1 MPVRSTGDKHT
12 KTMQAS
18 APAFRETNSEGLAH
32 SRGVALNSWLVSWLT
47 CGRPRLGASRP
58 RCFVVCRHNLR
69 SEPQIVGED
78 AEQTSDHGDIPDPLQ
93 RPFPKADHP
102 GNVRV
107 LRQAAVEF
115 GAAGIVEDIDNVSPS
130 NSGWIID
137 SSVLEARIFPK
148 LLGTRFA
155 ECFHLRLRAKMQA
168 AGRASFDAG
177 GFQPLGDP
185 VHTECA
191 FEDLSRRRTEF
202 RDIKWAAGD
211 AISAAD
217 AMLLLEIDDAID
229 VLDDGAIRGT
239 RDQASR
245 LLAVH
250 ALILTHQKLQSAILA
265 LVLVELDQVPI
276 VPLRFRH
283 GLVGIVEGGLAKGE
297 TVPFQA
303 GNLAGFAADTGGG
316 VNQLANCK
324 LAPDAGTR
332 DGTSV
337 S

>member
-12 KTMQAS
+12 KTLQAS

-32 SRGVALNSWLVSWLT
+32 SRGVALNSWPVSWLT
-47 CGRPRLGASRP
+47 RGRTRRGP
-58 RCFVVCRHNLR
+58 RCFVVCRLNLR

-78 AEQTSDHGDIPDPLQ
+78 SEQTSDHGDVPDPLQ
-93 RPFPKADHP
+93 RPFPKADRP
-102 GNVRV
+102 GNVRI
-107 LRQAAVEF
+107 LRQAAVKF
-115 GAAGIVEDIDNVSPS
+115 GVAGVVEDVDNVSPS

-137 SSVLEARIFPK
+137 SGVFEAGIFPK
-148 LLGTRFA
+148 LRCAVFG
-155 ECFHLRLRAKMQA
+155 EGFHLRLGAKMQA
-168 AGRASFDAG
+168 AGRTSFDAG

-191 FEDLSRRRTEF
+191 FEDLARRRTEF
-202 RDIKWAAGD
+202 RDVKWAAGD

-250 ALILTHQKLQSAILA
+250 ALILAHQKL
-265 LVLVELDQVPI
+265 
-276 VPLRFRH
+276 
-283 GLVGIVEGGLAKGE
+283 
-297 TVPFQA
+297 
-303 GNLAGFAADTGGG
+303 
-316 VNQLANCK
+316 
-324 LAPDAGTR
+324 
-332 DGTSV
+332 
-337 S
+337 